1 MGLSCRLF
9 LLDPD
14 DGLYR
19 LPNTRFDRLL
29 RDPACP
35 GLPRFA
41 GARVRTANVVVEC
54 LDRQPVRI
62 VWTTFGFLR
71 FGEDGRFDRVAFED
85 HQRAIAELA
94 WAPRFVEPTGT
105 SAVVDAASR
114 FVAQG
119 GRWKPSRT
127 LTRRI
132 EAAAL
137 GQVKCMR
144 L

>member
-9 LLDPD
+9 LLDRD
-14 DGLYR
+14 DDLYR
-19 LPNTRFDRLL
+19 LANTRFDQLL
-29 RDPACP
+29 RDPAYP

-41 GARVRTANVVVEC
+41 RARVRTANVVVEC
-54 LDRQPVRI
+54 LDRQPVCI
-62 VWTTFGFLR
+62 VWSTFGFLR

-94 WAPRFVEPTGT
+94 WAPLFVEPAVT
-105 SAVVDAASR
+105 SVVVDAASR

-119 GRWKPSRT
+119 GRWNPSRT

>member
-14 DGLYR
+14 DGLCR
-19 LPNTRFDRLL
+19 LPNTRFDLL
-29 RDPACP
+29 RRDSSCLC
-35 GLPRFA
+35 LPRFA
-41 GARVRTANVVVEC
+41 GTRVRTADVIVEC
-54 LDRQPVRI
+54 LDRQPVRV

-71 FGEDGRFDRVAFED
+71 FGEDGRFDRVAFEV
-85 HQRAIAELA
+85 HQRAIVELA
-94 WAPRFVEPTGT
+94 WAPGFAEPAGK
-105 SAVVDAASR
+105 SVVVDAASR

>member
-9 LLDPD
+9 LLDRD
-14 DGLYR
+14 DGLFR
-19 LPNTRFDRLL
+19 LPNTRFDQLL
-29 RDPACP
+29 RDPAYP

-41 GARVRTANVVVEC
+41 GALMRMANVVVEC
-54 LDRQPVRI
+54 LDRQPNRI
-62 VWTTFGFLR
+62 VWTTFGILR

-85 HQRAIAELA
+85 QQRAVAELA
-94 WAPRFVEPTGT
+94 WAPRFVEPRDT